1 MAKAAVFNERLRVF
15 IDRSLSPEAQSRHLA
30 VVAKRERDQMIAAG
44 RASPR
49 YRRFVDG
56 VEGAAEEA
64 VRPADGGRIVYRFG
78 ILGPVCTFALSF
90 LINRSPAR
98 SGIPLNPATGK
109 TAHFRDGFYFGI
121 TEGVRTDGGK
131 FVPAAQFDPAL
142 LTATVTQVVIGN
154 MVPYSRK
161 VDVQL
166 IGLKSLSFSVDPGL
180 FDDAVKQIR
189 ARFGSVVSVKR
200 VWTMDF
206 PGQYILR
213 NRQVWTTG
221 KRAGRTRK
229 RQGTRVE
236 SPAII
241 ITPLR

>member
-1 MAKAAVFNERLRVF
+1 MTKAAVFNERLRVF
-15 IDRSLSPEAQSRHLA
+15 VDRTLSPEAQSRHLA
-30 VVAKRERDQMIAAG
+30 AVARQARDRLIAAG
-44 RASPR
+44 RASPQH
-49 YRRFVDG
+49 RRFVDG

-78 ILGPVCTFALSF
+78 ILGPVCDFALSY
-90 LINRSPAR
+90 LISRSPAR
-98 SGIPLNPATGK
+98 SSMPLNPATGK
-109 TAHFRDGFYFGI
+109 TAHYRDGFYFG
-121 TEGVRTDGGK
+121 VTDGGRTNGGR
-131 FVPAAQFDPAL
+131 FVPAAAFDPAR

-154 MVPYSRK
+154 VLPYSRK

-166 IGLKSLSFSVDPGL
+166 IGGTSLSFSVAPGL

-189 ARFGSVVSVKR
+189 ARYGSVVSVKR

-206 PGQYILR
+206 PGQYVLR
-213 NRQVWTTG
+213 RRQVWTTG